1 MELAGHKCVGFCEW
15 DKFALASY
23 TSMHLLTEEQRA
35 YLSTL
40 PFKERQ
46 NEIRKEVYRNGEWY
60 AADIR
65 TVHGWTVPKADL
77 WCFGA
82 PCQDFSVAGARAG
95 LDGDRSG
102 LVREVFRILEE
113 MEEADRPEW
122 LLYENVKG
130 MLSSR
135 SGLDYLSILLEMERL
150 GYDVEWQV
158 FNSKDW
164 AVPQNRERVYTL
176 GHFRD
181 RGRSAVFPLAPA
193 DGENCSVIAQVGHLD
208 GFIDNPYAYRVYDP
222 AGVGPCLTGKSGGG
236 TEPSIVLPMTERG
249 EAASEISIV
258 GLIGGSRSA
267 HGFGEDGN
275 RVMSVT
281 GISPTV
287 KAHVNKDPTKVAV
300 PIIRVSAS
308 QDGKCFQCDHVSQCL
323 SAGHGN
329 CPKVVCPIGCIDPQG
344 RTERCVAPSEQVPTL
359 RAQSHG
365 NQPEIVLSVLNPE
378 KETTRQNGRRMKD
391 NGEPSFTLTA
401 QDRHGVAVNVYDAY
415 NKNWIGTET
424 CGTLTAHGNASPTA
438 AGTFCP
444 AIPVGDEPSKEH
456 PGIYVRLTDE
466 LIVYAIWYE
475 RYQCYIAVRK
485 LTPKECF
492 RLQGWTDDYFERAA
506 FVNSNNQLYK
516 QAGNGVT
523 VSVVYAIGYALSE
536 TETEE

>member
-1 MELAGHKCVGFCEW
+1 MFAGIGGFRRGLELAGHKCVGFCEW

-46 NEIRKEVYRNGEWY
+46 TEIRKEVYRNGEWY
-60 AADIR
+60 AGDIR
-65 TVHGWTVPKADL
+65 TVHGWTIPKADL

-82 PCQDFSVAGARAG
+82 PCQDFSVAGDRAG
-95 LDGDRSG
+95 LAGNRSS

-130 MLSSR
+130 MLSSQ

-176 GHFRD
+176 GHFRN
-181 RGRSAVFPLAPA
+181 RGRSAILPLSPA
-193 DGENCSVIAQVGHLD
+193 DGENCSVIAQVAHLD
-208 GFIDNPYAYRVYDP
+208 GSIDNPNAYRVF
-222 AGVGPCLTGKSGGG
+222 AASGVGPCLTGKSGGG
-236 TEPSIVLPMTERG
+236 TEPSIVLPIPECG
-249 EAASEISIV
+249 SSESEISIV
-258 GLIGGSRSA
+258 GLIGGSRA
-267 HGFGEDGN
+267 EHGFGEDEN

-287 KAHVNKDPTKVAV
+287 KAHVNRDPVKVAV
-300 PIIRVSAS
+300 PIE
-308 QDGKCFQCDHVSQCL
+308 
-323 SAGHGN
+323 
-329 CPKVVCPIGCIDPQG
+329 CIDPQG
-344 RTERCVAPSEQVPTL
+344 RTERCAAPGEQVPTL

-378 KETTRQNGRRMKD
+378 KESTRQNGRRLKD

-401 QDRHGVAVNVYDAY
+401 KDRHGIAVNVYDAY

-444 AIPVGDEPSKEH
+444 AIPVGEEVAKER
-456 PGIYVRLTDE
+456 PGIYVQLTDE
-466 LIVYAIWYE
+466 IIVYAIWYE
-475 RYQCYIAVRK
+475 RYQCYIAIRK

-536 TETEE
+536 AETEE

>member
-1 MELAGHKCVGFCEW
+1 
-15 DKFALASY
+15 
-23 TSMHLLTEEQRA
+23 
-35 YLSTL
+35 
-40 PFKERQ
+40 
-46 NEIRKEVYRNGEWY
+46 
-60 AADIR
+60 
-65 TVHGWTVPKADL
+65 
-77 WCFGA
+77 
-82 PCQDFSVAGARAG
+82 
-95 LDGDRSG
+95 
-102 LVREVFRILEE
+102 

-181 RGRSAVFPLAPA
+181 RSGSAVFPLAPA
-193 DGENCSVIAQVGHLD
+193 DGENCSFIEQVAHLD
-208 GFIDNPYAYRVYDP
+208 GSIDNPNAYRVY
-222 AGVGPCLTGKSGGG
+222 AASGIGPCLTGKSGGG
-236 TEPSIVLPMTERG
+236 TEPSIVLPLPEPGIAEPT
-249 EAASEISIV
+249 INIV
-258 GLIGGSRSA
+258 GLVGGSRA
-267 HGFGEDGN
+267 EYGYGEDEN

-287 KAHVNKDPTKVAV
+287 KAHVNRDPVKVAV
-300 PIIRVSAS
+300 P
-308 QDGKCFQCDHVSQCL
+308 L
-323 SAGHGN
+323 
-329 CPKVVCPIGCIDPQG
+329 GCIDPQG
-344 RTERCVAPSEQVPTL
+344 RTERCVAPVDQTPTL

-444 AIPVGDEPSKEH
+444 AIPVGEKETEEH
-456 PGIYVRLTDE
+456 PGIYIQLSEE

-475 RYQCYIAVRK
+475 RYQCYIAIRNQAASDRMRLAELLNISKEQLSYITNADAGCGLIRYGSALVPFINRF
-485 LTPKECF
+485 PKD
-492 RLQGWTDDYFERAA
+492 TKMY
-506 FVNSNNQLYK
+506 QLMTTRPGEGSF
-516 QAGNGVT
+516 AGGHA
-523 VSVVYAIGYALSE
+523 S
-536 TETEE
+536 

>member
-1 MELAGHKCVGFCEW
+1 MFAGIGGFRRGLELAGHKCVGFCEW

-23 TSMHLLTEEQRA
+23 TSMHLLTDEQREH
-35 YLSTL
+35 LSSL

-46 NEIRKEVYRNGEWY
+46 NEVRKEVYRNGEWY
-60 AADIR
+60 AEDIR
-65 TVHGWTVPKADL
+65 TVHGWTLPKADL

-95 LDGDRSG
+95 MAGERSS
-102 LVREVFRILEE
+102 LVREVFRILGE

-150 GYDVEWQV
+150 GYDVEWQI

-176 GHFRD
+176 GHFRN

-193 DGENCSVIAQVGHLD
+193 DGENCSGIAQLAHLD
-208 GFIDNPYAYRVYDP
+208 GSIDNPNAYRVY
-222 AGVGPCLTGKSGGG
+222 AAKGIGPCLTGKSGGG
-236 TEPSIVLPMTERG
+236 TEPSIILSMAEAVKER
-249 EAASEISIV
+249 ANINIV
-258 GLIGGSRSA
+258 GLIGGSRSD
-267 HGFGEDGN
+267 HGFGEDEN
-275 RVMSVT
+275 RIMST
-281 GISPTV
+281 AGIAPTV
-287 KAHVNKDPTKVAV
+287 KAHANKDPAKIAV
-300 PIIRVSAS
+300 
-308 QDGKCFQCDHVSQCL
+308 
-323 SAGHGN
+323 
-329 CPKVVCPIGCIDPQG
+329 PIGCIDPQG
-344 RTERCVAPSEQVPTL
+344 REKRNEVAL
-359 RAQSHG
+359 
-365 NQPEIVLSVLNPE
+365 
-378 KETTRQNGRRMKD
+378 
-391 NGEPSFTLTA
+391 
-401 QDRHGVAVNVYDAY
+401 NVYDAY
-415 NKNWIGTET
+415 NKNWIGTEI

-444 AIPVGDEPSKEH
+444 AFPVGENAYEAH
-456 PGIYVRLTDE
+456 PGIYVQITAELT
-466 LIVYAIWYE
+466 VYAIWYE
-475 RYQCYIAVRK
+475 RYQCYVAIRK

-523 VSVVYAIGYALSE
+523 VSVVYAIGYALADSE
-536 TETEE
+536 TEA